1 MKYKARLLTLHNKCD
16 KTAAIM
22 TKAKSPPQCWL
33 LGMLEKDILGSG
45 HAVLMLLD
53 LDYRKMG
60 LS

>member
-1 MKYKARLLTLHNKCD
+1 
-16 KTAAIM
+16 M
-22 TKAKSPPQCWL
+22 TKAKSWL
-33 LGMLEKDILGSG
+33 LGMPEKDILVSG